1 MASLHV
7 EPNIFVQ
14 KLSLK
19 KIWQVKIPYI
29 GFDIVKSTFW
39 SDVLKHWTCFLTEP
53 FRESSST
60 LATLCQ
66 KWLTTNRKK
75 SAQNNSINPRKVNH
89 KQAEKHELKKPTLF
103 SAKSEPNLTQA
114 CTERIS
120 ADYETEAGTC
130 RMEITRIGDL
140 SPGVRAHL
148 VHRYEQ
154 TGSCVSDSERTL
166 GKERCTSDSTLVLFK
181 SPGRYNFTTADT
193 HTRALFL
200 SHTHS
205 LTRTLTCTR
214 TLTAPSISTR
224 LHFAENLSIQE
235 QI

>member
-1 MASLHV
+1 
-7 EPNIFVQ
+7 
-14 KLSLK
+14 
-19 KIWQVKIPYI
+19 
-29 GFDIVKSTFW
+29 
-39 SDVLKHWTCFLTEP
+39 
-53 FRESSST
+53 
-60 LATLCQ
+60 
-66 KWLTTNRKK
+66 
-75 SAQNNSINPRKVNH
+75 
-89 KQAEKHELKKPTLF
+89 
-103 SAKSEPNLTQA
+103 
-114 CTERIS
+114 
-120 ADYETEAGTC
+120 
-130 RMEITRIGDL
+130 MEITRIGDL

-235 QI
+235 QIWMQATRLLAVESSFSISSHTSYVIWSFYSHLLLYLMAACCVRERERERERESDAEKKKMIHIKSTLNDEPASNILLQIYGHDDSFSPFKE

>member
-1 MASLHV
+1 
-7 EPNIFVQ
+7 
-14 KLSLK
+14 
-19 KIWQVKIPYI
+19 
-29 GFDIVKSTFW
+29 
-39 SDVLKHWTCFLTEP
+39 
-53 FRESSST
+53 
-60 LATLCQ
+60 
-66 KWLTTNRKK
+66 
-75 SAQNNSINPRKVNH
+75 
-89 KQAEKHELKKPTLF
+89 
-103 SAKSEPNLTQA
+103 
-114 CTERIS
+114 
-120 ADYETEAGTC
+120 
-130 RMEITRIGDL
+130 MEITRIGDL

-166 GKERCTSDSTLVLFK
+166 GKERCTIDSTLVLFK